1 MLLHHFYLLRIL
13 QRQAGPGLEV
23 SSHDSALV
31 QVIFAAP
38 QTTHA
43 SWRECGSSEVGSGK
57 IPLLKSLPNAPAFL
71 SDQSPL
77 QKPR

>member
-23 SSHDSALV
+23 SSHDSAPMNSQPSHLCCPPDS
-31 QVIFAAP
+31 ID
-38 QTTHA
+38 A

-57 IPLLKSLPNAPAFL
+57 IPLLESLPIAPAFL
-71 SDQSPL
+71 SD
-77 QKPR
+77 